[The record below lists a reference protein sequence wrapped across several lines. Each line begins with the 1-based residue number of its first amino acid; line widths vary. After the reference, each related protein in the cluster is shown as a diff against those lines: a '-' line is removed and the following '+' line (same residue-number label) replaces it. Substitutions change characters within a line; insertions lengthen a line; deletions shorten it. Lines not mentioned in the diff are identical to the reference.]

1 MRKFYN
7 RETQLAQLRTHTMRG
22 TATFDVIVGRR
33 RVGKTRLIQEAFA
46 TINTADSFRT
56 TYIYLFVSRKS
67 EQALVDEF
75 SQIIQHQI
83 NAKFFKP
90 QSLRDI
96 FEYLLDYSISHPI
109 TLVVDEFQDI
119 ERINTSFY
127 SELQNLWDSYKQN
140 SKMHLIAC
148 GSLYNLMTKIFK
160 GKDKPLFNRQDHYY
174 HIKPLAPSYIK
185 QIMGDNKR
193 YSPKEFL
200 LWWSLSG
207 GIPKYLEWLLDSKN
221 PLDTLL
227 NDNSPL
233 IKEGYHRLVEDFG
246 EEHRTYF
253 DILGAIAS
261 GYNSKPK
268 IMDYL
273 GYSINDAFPKLSDSF
288 EIINKVKSLDASTN
302 TKNIRYE
309 IADPFLRFWF
319 RFIYKNRSAIEI
331 NNLDYIKEIIA
342 RDYTMHAG
350 YELEYLT
357 KEILIESK
365 MFNRIG
371 SFWDRK
377 GEHEIDVI
385 AINDANKSALFLE
398 VKLQSRNY
406 SEQSL
411 LKKVV
416 FATDKLNLQK
426 YKIKVDHVSL
436 DNLDEVSER
445 YPPKS

>member
-1 MRKFYN
+1 MKIFYN
-7 RETQLAQLRTHTMRG
+7 RKTELAQLRTNTGRQ

-33 RVGKTRLIQEAFA
+33 RVGKTRLIREAFS
-46 TINTADSFRT
+46 TINT

-75 SQIIQHQI
+75 TQIIQHQLKS
-83 NAKFFKP
+83 KFFKP
-90 QSLRDI
+90 QSLKDI
-96 FEYLLDYSISHPI
+96 FEYLLDYSTSHPL

-127 SELQNLWDSYKQN
+127 SELQNLWDSYKQD
-140 SKMHLIAC
+140 SKMHFIAC
-148 GSLYNLMTKIFK
+148 GSLYNIMTKIFK
-160 GKDKPLFNRQDHYY
+160 GKDEPLFNRQDNYY
-174 HIKPLAPSYIK
+174 HIRPLAPSYIK
-185 QIMGDNKR
+185 QIMVDNEQ
-193 YSPKEFL
+193 YSSQDYL
-200 LWWSLSG
+200 LWWCLSG
-207 GIPKYLEWLLDSKN
+207 GIPKYLEWLLDSKK

-233 IKEGYHRLVEDFG
+233 IREGYHRLVEDFG

-261 GYNSKPK
+261 GYNTKPK

-331 NNLDYIKEIIA
+331 NNLDYIKEIIT

-357 KEILIESK
+357 KEMLIESK

-377 GEHEIDVI
+377 GENEIDII

-398 VKLQSRNY
+398 VKLQSKNY
-406 SEQSL
+406 SEPSL
-411 LKKVV
+411 LKKVA

-426 YKIKVDHVSL
+426 YKIDMDHVSL
-436 DNLDEVSER
+436 DNLDEFSAQ